1 MAFSAIIWGAG
12 DNVGPV
18 PVGAT
23 VNVTTVDGL
32 QCSANSLPIGCLHA
46 TGPFMRFP
54 DLRAQTR
61 DSCSRQG
68 KNRGCARLITP
79 PPPPPFRTDSLGS
92 SRSSDSC
99 RPAAAGGRWSLPTS
113 ATDTAAGGC
122 VRLPAVDASGVHARA
137 QPPAEIRRARIAQ
150 TSAQRP
156 ESADLTGGLRPD
168 GARLGAPV
176 VGLHHLHPPD
186 RVFLTILTVCAAL
199 RASGFDH
206 PQQAIAG

>member
-68 KNRGCARLITP
+68 KNRGCDRLITP
-79 PPPPPFRTDSLGS
+79 PPPPPFAPTRWVP
-92 SRSSDSC
+92 
-99 RPAAAGGRWSLPTS
+99 PAAATAAVPPPPAAGGRCQRQLLTRRREGVS
-113 ATDTAAGGC
+113 ACRRST
-122 VRLPAVDASGVHARA
+122 PQEFMHARSR
-137 QPPAEIRRARIAQ
+137 Q
-150 TSAQRP
+150 
-156 ESADLTGGLRPD
+156 LRYVAH
-168 GARLGAPV
+168 G
-176 VGLHHLHPPD
+176 
-186 RVFLTILTVCAAL
+186 
-199 RASGFDH
+199 
-206 PQQAIAG
+206 